1 MYTAYFTRQAVNSF
15 KKIPKEY
22 QLKIKEAISEL
33 ELDPYSSG
41 TIKLL
46 NYPVAQYRKRTGDYR
61 ILFDIDDEKK
71 ILIIAN
77 IRRRT
82 STTYQ

>member
-1 MYTAYFTRQAVNSF
+1 MYTAIFTKRAEKSF
-15 KKIPKEY
+15 KNIPRIYQKKLKEVI
-22 QLKIKEAISEL
+22 IKL
-33 ELDPYSSG
+33 EESPLLPG

-46 NYPVAQYRKRTGDYR
+46 NYPVAQYRKRVGDYR
-61 ILFDIDDEKK
+61 ILFDIDDNQKV
-71 ILIIAN
+71 IIIAD